1 VKKPKA
7 DKQLLQWCEAL
18 SQPVTPV
25 EEVPEGWYT
34 IKQLAKARGRSE
46 CNTSEQV
53 RRMVEMGKA
62 EKRNFTIRLA
72 ERVRPVPHYR
82 LT

>member
-1 VKKPKA
+1 MKQSKA
-7 DKQLLQWCEAL
+7 DKQLAQWCEAL
-18 SQPVTPV
+18 SQPTIPV
-25 EEVPEGWYT
+25 EEVPEGWFT

-46 CNTSEQV
+46 CITSTQV
-53 RRMVEMGKA
+53 RRKIEQGLA

-82 LT
+82 LK

>member
-1 VKKPKA
+1 MKP
-7 DKQLLQWCEAL
+7 DKQLLAFCQIL
-18 SQPVTPV
+18 SQPSTPV

-34 IKQLAKARGRSE
+34 TKEIAKARGRSE
-46 CNTSEQV
+46 CVTSEHL
-53 RRMVEMGKA
+53 RRLMDQGRC
-62 EKRNFTIRLA
+62 EKKNFTIQLA